1 MKIGQVVQRYGV
13 PVNTLYFYINSGLL
27 VPPRRNSQ
35 YVFDQHTLE
44 ELEWLLE
51 LKELEFP
58 LKTIHRLLSL
68 RRISNFCSEEDRRE
82 LRAIFQEQADE
93 LKRRQA
99 QISAARQQV
108 GRKLFEL
115 ESSPAAGTRTG
126 VPVSMLHLLRCPN
139 CGGELMLENA
149 NMSPKYVFQ
158 AVLRCGCG
166 YSAAIRDGILQTK
179 NVNTSLFDKPD
190 TTRELYRDLPSMTL
204 SLYERSY
211 RWLEENIRSGVS
223 HGKVWLEG
231 YVNAWFFFHNHLE
244 LLDSSDQLVVID
256 KFPETLL
263 AYKAV
268 IEQQN
273 LPCDILYIS
282 DCSASPPLRENIID
296 CVMDFFAVNEHN
308 FYHGD
313 FYLNQL
319 LPYLSLEQQLAL
331 AGVGGGGLI
340 GGLSALLGALL
351 QIAGQGGRQG
361 IAGLEGVHIQL
372 DGTALDVQA
381 VFLPGNL
388 HLGGGPGVLQLGA
401 GCLHLNLNRNS
412 GNLNQPFHCVVRAP
426 FYII

>member
-115 ESSPAAGTRTG
+115 ESRPAAGTRTG

-139 CGGELMLENA
+139 CGGELILENA

-313 FYLNQL
+313 LYLNQL
-319 LPYLSLEQQLAL
+319 LPYLKGDCRLFGVYFFFRNGRASLRKLLSDYPESSPNNFNIRWFLREAERNFHIL
-331 AGVGGGGLI
+331 ETTDCGFSLDSGDNLGL
-340 GGLSALLGALL
+340 GF
-351 QIAGQGGRQG
+351 
-361 IAGLEGVHIQL
+361 HI
-372 DGTALDVQA
+372 
-381 VFLPGNL
+381 PGEEL
-388 HLGGGPGVLQLGA
+388 HLQPYCARLRSRNPGQEV
-401 GCLHLNLNRNS
+401 
-412 GNLNQPFHCVVRAP
+412 QPG
-426 FYII
+426 